1 MGNNSIGGKSDEE
14 CKRLLSNKD
23 NLLNIL
29 KWASEPQLSTVN
41 DGEYFEIRNA
51 EDDSMMSELI
61 IFDVMLHAG
70 LSDSIKTVG

>member
-1 MGNNSIGGKSDEE
+1 MGKYSIGGKSDEE
-14 CKRLLSNKD
+14 CKSLLSNKE

-29 KWASEPQLSTVN
+29 KWISEPQLSTVN

-70 LSDSIKTVG
+70 LSDSIETVG